1 MLAVG
6 LATALLAGCGGG
18 SGAETAETIP
28 KVSKKDQEIVV
39 GLNGWEGP
47 ETAGIVMAEKRG
59 YLADAGFGEVLT
71 LVPVNPVVSVKDI
84 VDGADDI
91 AVSYTPQVVLAEEK
105 GAPIVIVGSLVSQ
118 PTAAMI
124 WLKGAH
130 IGGIADLRGKT
141 IAIPDL
147 PFQKEFLRS
156 VLARGGLTL
165 GDVKVKSVGYKSVSA
180 LASGRAD
187 AIFGA
192 SWNLEGA
199 ELESRGLKPVI
210 TRVQNLG
217 VPAYDEL
224 VLIARADRVSE
235 DPQMIRAFVAAV
247 NRGTAAA
254 VKDPKGTVNAIE
266 SAVESN
272 PEADR
277 QATEAGVKATLP
289 LLSESGYTSPAQV
302 GHLIDWMHE
311 QGMIKREPPVSSLLT
326 NDFVTPPGP

>member
-1 MLAVG
+1 
-6 LATALLAGCGGG
+6 
-18 SGAETAETIP
+18 
-28 KVSKKDQEIVV
+28 
-39 GLNGWEGP
+39 
-47 ETAGIVMAEKRG
+47 MAEKRG
-59 YLADAGFGEVLT
+59 YFVDAGFSNVFT
-71 LVPVNPVVSVKDI
+71 LVPVNPVRSVKN
-84 VDGADDI
+84 VVNGADDI
-91 AVSYTPQVVLAEEK
+91 SVSYTPQVVLAKEK

-118 PTAAMI
+118 PTDAMI

-130 IGGIADLRGKT
+130 IGGIPDLRGKT
-141 IAIPDL
+141 IAIPDP

-180 LASGRAD
+180 LVSGRAD

-224 VLIARADRVSE
+224 VLIARTDRVAD
-235 DPQMIRAFVAAV
+235 DPQMLRAFTAAV
-247 NRGTAAA
+247 ARGTAAA
-254 VKDPKGTVNAIE
+254 IENPKSTVNAID

-277 QATEAGVKATLP
+277 RATEAGVKATFP

-311 QGMIKREPPVSSLLT
+311 QGMIKRTLPVSSLLT
-326 NDFVTPPGP
+326 NDYLPQGSK